1 MQPFAAAEAVREDYR
16 HYIETSFLVR
26 DPALKAR
33 IGQLITTEKLLW
45 QEAFVSL
52 ARPFRSGGSLSE
64 LVAEGVLSPHVT
76 RAHWGFEAVF
86 AHQAAATRR
95 LGGVPGSNRNTV
107 VATGTGSGKTEA
119 FLLPI
124 VDACL
129 RHQAER
135 GVRAVL
141 IYPMNALANDQLERL
156 RRLLVGT
163 GVTFG
168 RYSGDT
174 PFNDQ
179 DAIERGLPRPP
190 GSPTEERYTRQEIW
204 ADPPQILLT
213 NYVMLELLLLRKQDQ
228 KIFQGIKPRYLVLD
242 EVHTYTGIL
251 GAEVACLIRRFKEH
265 TGLQPGE
272 LTCIGTSATVM
283 SAGDQ
288 AGEGRLLE
296 FAAELFGE
304 PFAADALVQE
314 YYEEPRQP
322 AEDDLRPPP
331 TLNSADLQGF
341 DPEAPTHIQQLA
353 QATLGITLD
362 DAVDVGEALYRATSE
377 LRAFAELERLL
388 LRPRALSDVARAYGT
403 LPGRL
408 GHSREQV
415 EREVMALLLLGSVA
429 LRRDEQGELLPRFRP
444 KIHQIVRSLTPL
456 GVCLDQ
462 RCEKLLTDGATVCSH
477 AGAAPTRALPLGLCR
492 SCGADYRIA
501 LFRVPNEA
509 LYDKKGA
516 RRPVNKLSIELIGA
530 VRLQAESD
538 LEAHERMF
546 LLPKRAELVINDGDE
561 EDEADDLPPFH
572 GRDYL
577 VCPYCLDARPAD
589 GGDRRCINQDCPG
602 YDGEP
607 LPGFMAFLHGSKCP
621 ICQAQGRGR
630 RREIITPLRSGAAP
644 SVAVLTQSL
653 LPRLARSGDGGPGE
667 KRLLIFAD
675 SRQDTAQQAGYLR
688 DRYQVF
694 TQRQI
699 VYQTLREHERTGQ
712 GSIAFPDLAR
722 TVFTA
727 TRERLGEVEAAN
739 LLSDVE
745 YLEEGFFAPET
756 VISGSQLNQIIKRL
770 QWDLTV
776 EFTDRVASRFSL
788 EREGLTTVV
797 YERLD
802 ETAAA
807 ALEAF
812 APVGLTTAKELHTL
826 LHAFLDQMRVRQAVN
841 YGPFRDYLDTKST
854 PVLNKEVRP
863 TRETR
868 RPVAFAAT
876 KYQRS
881 AVATVNAWYNQA
893 NPAARRTAIYDL
905 LTRAF
910 PQLSPAAV
918 TGLIEQIVALLAQ
931 RGHIKEQTVG
941 RISAAYGKL
950 TTKGY
955 QIDEKRI
962 LLTVSGER
970 YRCPTCGQVRS
981 SHLHSSE
988 GTPIC
993 ATYRCPG
1000 KPQAYTPNPDESF
1013 YVQIYS
1019 AGNIERLYPVE
1030 HSGQLDND
1038 ERVKIEGQFKTGR
1051 INALVC
1057 TPTMELGVD
1066 IGDLAALLMRNIPPT
1081 PSNYA
1086 QRAGRAG
1093 RKRRI
1098 ALILAHAGQGPHD
1111 SYFFQHPDE
1120 MISGAIRPPL
1130 FMLDNQVVIDRH
1142 INSLILEKL
1151 DAEVPAKWEQIR
1163 TEEGDL
1169 REEVL
1174 TPFQEELAR
1183 RGTSM
1188 NQAVAAAFV
1197 RERGSGGLS
1206 WLTPDYVDGRV
1217 RAFVIDLRAGFEHWC
1232 RRYREIYAELR
1243 KSRQKIR
1250 PTLVEQEREKR
1261 LNGALMAL
1269 EKDRRYY
1276 PLSYLARV
1284 GFLPR
1289 YGFSGDVVSL
1299 RYDKERELTQSA
1311 AVGITE
1317 YAPGNVVYVGGRKV
1331 QVQRV
1336 YFKGGSHEDPTAN
1349 AGTYRRC
1356 DQCSYATEDPLAAA
1370 CPYCHRP
1377 LLSARVIDY
1386 EACRGTVGEAITQD
1400 DEYRTRENYE
1410 VVHYLR
1416 DHDDQGP
1423 DPRDTT
1429 FAYGRW
1435 LVEYSRRRTIELYN
1449 RGLKGRADDV
1459 PTPFLVCLE
1468 CGHWRD
1474 ARTADH
1480 PAAGASST
1488 GHMPNCSVTTWD
1500 SDASDRIV
1508 KALHLRASV
1517 QGDVIEIPLAEEV
1530 ATDEA
1535 WIVTFAQALKL
1546 GMQRQLYV
1554 GPTEIASFV
1563 RRTYVDNKLHTT
1575 LVLYDT
1581 MPGGTGYLWRTA
1593 RALPQAAALVAQHLR
1608 ECDCERACYRCLK
1621 AFWNQR
1627 DHALLDKQLVLH
1639 ALDEL
1644 AAVREATAL
1653 PPRTDRK
1660 RFESFLEERF
1670 YALLKQAGLPL
1681 PSTQQ
1686 ILRTSDN
1693 RYITRADFTYDQ
1705 PPLVIQ
1711 TDGRAFHTATVSRIV
1726 EDLDRRNSLEGSGR
1740 QLLEFTYRDVIATPA
1755 QVVALV
1761 RAALDMTED
1770 RLRQLRELPAAYLA
1784 IPPDAQAFV
1793 DRIIAQDQRLQA
1805 GGRIALG
1812 DGVQLDVLAHDYHR
1826 GLAVVLVDPERWMHD
1841 AAVWQRDL
1849 QRHNAARLQGWRL
1862 VRVPRPWLGTNEE
1875 VVIAAIL
1882 SAKGKVASH
1891 AQQG

>member
-1 MQPFAAAEAVREDYR
+1 MQPFAAAAAVREDYR
-16 HYIETSFLVR
+16 HYIETSFAVR

-33 IGQLITTEKLLW
+33 IGRLIETEKLLW

-52 ARPFRSGGSLSE
+52 ARPFRSGGSLSD
-64 LVAEGVLSPHVT
+64 LVDHGVLSPRVS
-76 RAHWGFEAVF
+76 RASWGFETVF
-86 AHQAAATRR
+86 AHQAAAARR
-95 LGGVPGSNRNTV
+95 IGGAGDGRNTII
-107 VATGTGSGKTEA
+107 ATGTGSGKTEA

-124 VDACL
+124 VDDCL

-156 RRLLVGT
+156 RRLLAGT

-174 PFNDQ
+174 PYDDK

-190 GSPTEERYTRQEIW
+190 GSPTEERYTRKEIW

-242 EVHTYTGIL
+242 EIHTYTGIL
-251 GAEVACLIRRFKEH
+251 GAEVACLVRRFKEH

-272 LTCIGTSATVM
+272 LTCIGTSATIV
-283 SAGDQ
+283 SAGDSS
-288 AGEGRLLE
+288 GELRLLE

-304 PFAADALVQE
+304 PFAADSLVQE
-314 YYEEPRQP
+314 EYEEPRRP
-322 AEDDLRPPP
+322 ANTELHPPP
-331 TLNSADLQGF
+331 ALGEADLQRF
-341 DPEAPTHIQQLA
+341 DPDDAAQISRLA
-353 QATLGITLD
+353 QVTLGITLEGD
-362 DAVDVGEALYRATSE
+362 EDQVGEALYLATVE
-377 LRAFAELERLL
+377 LRAFAELEGLL

-403 LPGRL
+403 LPGRS
-408 GHSREQV
+408 GIGPTQI

-429 LRRDEQGELLPRFRP
+429 LRRDERGELLPRFRP

-462 RCEKLLTDGATVCSH
+462 RCEQLLTDGATVCTH
-477 AGAAPTRALPLGLCR
+477 AGGEPARALTLGLCR

-501 LFRVPNEA
+501 SFRVPDAA
-509 LYDKKGA
+509 LYDPKTSK
-516 RRPVNKLSIELIGA
+516 RRPANKLSIDLIGA
-530 VRLQAESD
+530 VTLQAESD
-538 LEAHERMF
+538 LDGYEHMF
-546 LLPKRAELVINDGDE
+546 LMPKAHAVAISADAEEG
-561 EDEADDLPPFH
+561 EAEDDLPAFH

-577 VCPYCLDARPAD
+577 VCPYCLDARPD
-589 GGDRRCINQDCPG
+589 TGGDRRCLNSACPG
-602 YDGEP
+602 YQVEA
-607 LPGFMAFLHGSKCP
+607 LPVFFAFLHGSKCP
-621 ICQAQGRGR
+621 HCQAQGRGR

-644 SVAVLTQSL
+644 SIAVLTQSL
-653 LPRLARSGDGGPGE
+653 LPHLEAAPDGGPGE

-699 VYQTLREHERTGQ
+699 VYQTLREHETNG
-712 GSIAFPDLAR
+712 GGPIALPDLAR
-722 TVFTA
+722 TVFTS
-727 TRERLGEVEAAN
+727 TRAQVGEVDAAN
-739 LLSDVE
+739 QLSDVE
-745 YLEEGFFAPET
+745 YLDEGFFDPGT
-756 VISGSQLNQIIKRL
+756 SISAQQTNLIIKRL

-776 EFTDRVASRFSL
+776 ECTDRAASRFSL

-797 YERLD
+797 YERLE
-802 ETAAA
+802 ETAESGLAAFAA
-807 ALEAF
+807 AGITSADVL
-812 APVGLTTAKELHTL
+812 KTL
-826 LHAFLDQMRVRQAVN
+826 LAALLDLMRVRQAVN
-841 YGPFRDYLDTKST
+841 YAPFRDYLDAKST
-854 PVLNKEVRP
+854 PVLYKEVRP

-876 KYQRS
+876 KYKRS
-881 AVATVNAWYNQA
+881 DVATVVAWYNKE
-893 NPAARRTAIYDL
+893 NPSARRTAVFDL
-905 LTRAF
+905 VARTF
-910 PQLSPAAV
+910 PKLSAPAVAA
-918 TGLIEQIVALLAQ
+918 LIDQIVALLAQ
-931 RGHIKEQTVG
+931 RGHMKEQTIG
-941 RISAAYGKL
+941 RLSASYGKL

-955 QIDEKRI
+955 QLDERLI
-962 LLTVSGER
+962 AITTTGDR

-981 SHLHSSE
+981 YQLRATD

-993 ATYRCPG
+993 GTYRCPG
-1000 KPQAYTPNPDESF
+1000 KPQRYVPSADESF

-1019 AGNIERLYPVE
+1019 AGKIERLYPVE
-1030 HSGQLDND
+1030 HSGQLGND

-1066 IGDLAALLMRNIPPT
+1066 IGDLSALLMRNIPPT

-1130 FMLDNQVVIDRH
+1130 FMLDNHIVVDRH

-1151 DAEVPAKWEQIR
+1151 EAEIPHEWEQIR
-1163 TEEGDL
+1163 TDEGEL
-1169 REEVL
+1169 RDGVL
-1174 TPFQEELAR
+1174 QPFQDELAHH
-1183 RGTSM
+1183 GATIT
-1188 NQAVAAAFV
+1188 QAVGAAFI
-1197 RERGSGGLS
+1197 RERNAGGLT
-1206 WLTPDYVDGRV
+1206 WLTPDYVEGRV
-1217 RAFVIDLRAGFEHWC
+1217 GEFVGGLRAGLEHWC

-1250 PTLVEQEREKR
+1250 PTQAEQEREKR
-1261 LNGALMAL
+1261 LSLALMAL

-1276 PLSYLARV
+1276 PLSYLAQV

-1317 YAPGNVVYVGGRKV
+1317 YAPGNMVYVGGRKV

-1336 YFKGGSHEDPTAN
+1336 YFKGGSREDPTAN
-1349 AGTYRRC
+1349 AATYRRC
-1356 DQCSYATEDPLAAA
+1356 PQCSYATEDSYATA
-1370 CPYCHRP
+1370 CPHCRKT
-1377 LLSARVIDY
+1377 LQSARFIDY
-1386 EACRGTVGEAITQD
+1386 EACRGTVGDAISQE
-1400 DEYRTRENYE
+1400 DEYRTRESYE

-1416 DHDDQGP
+1416 ENDGQEA

-1429 FAYGRW
+1429 FAYDRW
-1435 LVEYSRRRTIELYN
+1435 LVEYSRRRTVELYN
-1449 RGLKGRADDV
+1449 WGLKGRADDLPV
-1459 PTPFLVCLE
+1459 PFMVCLE
-1468 CGHWRD
+1468 CGRWHDSRATSKTDGD
-1474 ARTADH
+1474 A
-1480 PAAGASST
+1480 GIS
-1488 GHMPNCSVTTWD
+1488 GHLPTCSVSTWD
-1500 SDASDRIV
+1500 PDLSDRVV
-1508 KALHLRASV
+1508 KELHLRAAV
-1517 QGDVIEIPLAEEV
+1517 QGDVIEIPLPAEV
-1530 ATDEA
+1530 ATDQA

-1554 GPTEIASFV
+1554 GPQEISWFV
-1563 RRTYVDNKLHTT
+1563 RRTIVDDTPHTT

-1593 RALPQAAALVAQHLR
+1593 NVLPQVAALVAQHLR
-1608 ECDCERACYRCLK
+1608 ACDCERACYRCLK
-1621 AFWNQR
+1621 EFWNQR
-1627 DHALLDKQLVLH
+1627 DHALLDKHLVLNV
-1639 ALDEL
+1639 LDEL
-1644 AAVREATAL
+1644 AAVREKTPL
-1653 PPRTDRK
+1653 PPRTARK

-1670 YALLKQAGLPL
+1670 YALLEAAGLPL

-1686 ILRTSDN
+1686 VLRTHDN
-1693 RYITRADFTYDQ
+1693 RYITRADFSYDQ

-1711 TDGRAFHTATVSRIV
+1711 TDGRAFHTDTVTQIV
-1726 EDLDRRNSLEGSGR
+1726 EDLDRRNSLELSGR
-1740 QLLEFTYRDVIATPA
+1740 RLLEFTYRDVIAEPEA
-1755 QVVALV
+1755 VISLV
-1761 RAALDMTED
+1761 RLALG
-1770 RLRQLRELPAAYLA
+1770 RQSDPTPQIREAPAAYLA
-1784 IPPDAQAFV
+1784 IPPTVRAFV
-1793 DRIIAQDQRLQA
+1793 DRICAEDQALRP
-1805 GGRIALG
+1805 GGRIILG
-1812 DGVQLDVLAHDYHR
+1812 DDTAIELLAHDVER
-1826 GLAVVLVDPERWMHD
+1826 GIALVLVDPERWVSE
-1841 AAVWQRDL
+1841 ASVWRSDL
-1849 QRHNAARLQGWRL
+1849 RRHNQARVRGWRL
-1862 VRVPRPWLGTNEE
+1862 VRVPLPWIGTNEHA
-1875 VVIAAIL
+1875 VIAAVVR
-1882 SAKGKVASH
+1882 AKGA
-1891 AQQG
+1891 

>member
-1 MQPFAAAEAVREDYR
+1 MQPFAAAESVREDYR

-33 IGQLITTEKLLW
+33 IGHLIDTEKLLW

-52 ARPFRSGGSLSE
+52 ARPFLSGGSLSE
-64 LVAEGVLSPHVT
+64 LVADGVLGSLVT
-76 RAHWGFEAVF
+76 HAHWGFDAIF

-95 LGGVPGSNRNTV
+95 LGIAVGSSQNTI

-124 VDACL
+124 VDDCL
-129 RHQAER
+129 RHQDER

-156 RRLLVGT
+156 RRLLAGT

-190 GSPTEERYTRQEIW
+190 GSPAEERYTRQEIW

-228 KIFQGIKPRYLVLD
+228 KIFQGVKPRYLVLD

-265 TGLQPGE
+265 TGLRPGE
-272 LTCIGTSATVM
+272 LICIGTSATVV

-288 AGEGRLLE
+288 SGEVRLLE

-314 YYEEPRQP
+314 QYEEPRQP
-322 AEDDLRPPP
+322 AERELHPPSP
-331 TLNSADLQGF
+331 LSSADLHGF
-341 DPEAPTHIQQLA
+341 DPDVPAQIRHLA
-353 QATLGITLD
+353 HAVLGITLEGD
-362 DAVDVGEALYRATSE
+362 EDVGVALYRAISE
-377 LRAFAELERLL
+377 LRSFAELERLL
-388 LRPRALSDVARAYGT
+388 LRPRAMSDVAREYGS
-403 LPGRL
+403 LPGRI
-408 GHSREQV
+408 GCSREQI

-429 LRRDEQGELLPRFRP
+429 LRRDDQGELLPRFRP

-456 GVCLDQ
+456 GVCLDH
-462 RCEKLLTDGATVCSH
+462 RCEKLLTDGASVCSH
-477 AGAAPTRALPLGLCR
+477 AESDPARALTLGLCR

-501 LFRVPNEA
+501 LFRVPDVA
-509 LYDKKGA
+509 LYDKKGT
-516 RRPVNKLSIELIGA
+516 RRPANKLSIDMIGA

-538 LEAHERMF
+538 MEGHERMF
-546 LLPKRAELVINDGDE
+546 LMPKSVGVTVNEGDE
-561 EDEADDLPPFH
+561 EGEGDDLPPFH

-577 VCPYCLDARPAD
+577 VCPHCLDARPDD
-589 GGDRRCINQDCPG
+589 GGDRRCINKDCSG
-602 YDGEP
+602 YTGEP
-607 LPGFMAFLHGSKCP
+607 LPVFMAFLHGSTCP
-621 ICQAQGRGR
+621 VCQARGRGR

-644 SVAVLTQSL
+644 SIAVLTQSL
-653 LPRLARSGDGGPGE
+653 MPCLESSADGGPGE

-699 VYQTLREHERTGQ
+699 VYQTLREHERAGH
-712 GSIAFPDLAR
+712 GPIALPDLAR

-727 TRERLGEVEAAN
+727 TRDRRGEVDAAN

-745 YLEEGFFAPET
+745 YLEDGFFEAD
-756 VISGSQLNQIIKRL
+756 VSISGSQLAQIIKRL

-776 EFTDRVASRFSL
+776 EFTDRAASRFSL
-788 EREGLTTVV
+788 EREGLTTVA
-797 YERLD
+797 YEHLD

-807 ALEAF
+807 ALEDF
-812 APVGLTTAKELHTL
+812 ATVGLTSAKELHTL
-826 LHAFLDQMRVRQAVN
+826 LHTFLDQMRVRQAVN

-876 KYQRS
+876 KYKRND
-881 AVATVNAWYNQA
+881 VATVFAWYNKDT
-893 NPAARRTAIYDL
+893 PAARRTAIYDL
-905 LTRAF
+905 ITRSF
-910 PQLSPAAV
+910 PQLSPTEV
-918 TGLIEQIVALLAQ
+918 TGVIDRIVALLAQ
-931 RGHIKEQTVG
+931 RGHIKEQSVG

-962 LLTVSGER
+962 VLTTVGDR

-981 SHLHSSE
+981 SNVRSPE
-988 GTPIC
+988 GVPVC

-1000 KPQAYTPNPDESF
+1000 MPQPYTPNPDESF
-1013 YVQIYS
+1013 YVHIYS

-1066 IGDLAALLMRNIPPT
+1066 IGDLSALLMRNIPPT

-1130 FMLDNQVVIDRH
+1130 FMLDNHVVIDRH

-1151 DAEVPAKWEQIR
+1151 DTEVPTRWEEIR

-1169 REEVL
+1169 REDVFM
-1174 TPFQEELAR
+1174 PFQEELAR
-1183 RGTSM
+1183 RGTSI
-1188 NQAVAAAFV
+1188 NQSVAEAFV
-1197 RERGSGGLS
+1197 RERGAGGLG

-1217 RAFVIDLRAGFEHWC
+1217 REFVGGLRAGFEHWC

-1250 PTLVEQEREKR
+1250 PTSVEQEREKR

-1317 YAPGNVVYVGGRKV
+1317 YAPGNIVYVGGRKV

-1336 YFKGGSHEDPTAN
+1336 YFKGGSREDPTAN

-1356 DQCSYATEDPLAAA
+1356 EQCSYATEDPLALA
-1370 CPYCHRP
+1370 CPHCHKA
-1377 LLSARVIDY
+1377 LQSARVIDY
-1386 EACRGTVGEAITQD
+1386 EACRGTVGDAISQE
-1400 DEYRTRENYE
+1400 DEYRTRESYE

-1416 DHDDQGP
+1416 DHDQEP

-1435 LVEYSRRRTIELYN
+1435 LVEYSRRRTIEIYN
-1449 RGLKGRADDV
+1449 HGLKGRADDL
-1459 PTPFLVCLE
+1459 PTAFMVCLE
-1468 CGHWRD
+1468 CGRWRD
-1474 ARTADH
+1474 SRSADH
-1480 PAAGASST
+1480 ADGGASIT
-1488 GHMPNCSVTTWD
+1488 GHMPNCSVVTWD
-1500 SDASDRIV
+1500 SDNSDRIV
-1508 KALHLRASV
+1508 KELHLRAAI
-1517 QGDVIEIPLAEEV
+1517 QGDVIEIPLAEDV

-1546 GMQRQLYV
+1546 GMQRQLYI

-1563 RRTYVDNKLHTT
+1563 RRTYVDDKRHTT

-1593 RALPQAAALVAQHLR
+1593 RSLPQAAALVAQHLR
-1608 ECDCERACYRCLK
+1608 ACECKRACYRCLK
-1621 AFWNQR
+1621 EFWNQR

-1644 AAVREATAL
+1644 AAVREAISL
-1653 PPRTDRK
+1653 PSRTDRT
-1660 RFESFLEERF
+1660 RFESFLEETF
-1670 YALLKQAGLPL
+1670 YALLQQAGLPL
-1681 PSTQQ
+1681 PTTQQ

-1711 TDGRAFHTATVSRIV
+1711 TDGRAFHTNTVARIV
-1726 EDLDRRNSLEGSGR
+1726 EDLDRRNSIEGSGR
-1740 QLLEFTYRDVIATPA
+1740 HLLEFTYRDVIGRPDH
-1755 QVVALV
+1755 VIALV
-1761 RAALDMTED
+1761 REALAMTGD
-1770 RLRQLRELPAAYLA
+1770 RLRQLRELPVEYLT
-1784 IPPDAQAFV
+1784 IPPEAHAFV
-1793 DRIIAQDQRLQA
+1793 ARISAQDQRLHA
-1805 GGRIALG
+1805 GGRIVLS
-1812 DGVQLDVLAHDYHR
+1812 DGTHLDLLAHDNTR
-1826 GLAVVLVDPERWMHD
+1826 GLALILVDPDRWMND

-1862 VRVPRPWLGTNEE
+1862 VRVPQPWLGTHEQA
-1875 VVIAAIL
+1875 VIAAVL
-1882 SAKGKVASH
+1882 SAKGV
-1891 AQQG
+1891 

>member
-33 IGQLITTEKLLW
+33 IGQLIDTEKLLW

-52 ARPFRSGGSLSE
+52 ARPFRSGGSLGE
-64 LVAEGVLSPHVT
+64 LVAEGVLSTQVT
-76 RAHWGFEAVF
+76 RAHWGFDAVF

-95 LGGVPGSNRNTV
+95 LGGTAGQSRNTV

-124 VDACL
+124 VDDCL
-129 RHQAER
+129 RHQDER
-135 GVRAVL
+135 GVRAV
-141 IYPMNALANDQLERL
+141 IVYPMNALANDQLERL
-156 RRLLVGT
+156 RRLLAGT

-190 GSPTEERYTRQEIW
+190 GSPAEERYTRQEIW

-228 KIFQGIKPRYLVLD
+228 KIFQGVKPRYLVLD

-251 GAEVACLIRRFKEH
+251 GAEVACLIRRLKEH
-265 TGLQPGE
+265 TGLHPGD
-272 LTCIGTSATVM
+272 LTCIGTSATVV

-288 AGEGRLLE
+288 SGEVRLLE

-314 YYEEPRQP
+314 EYEEPRKP
-322 AEDDLRPPP
+322 AETELRPPL
-331 TLNSADLQGF
+331 TLSRADLQGF
-341 DPEAPTHIQQLA
+341 NPDAPAQIRQLA
-353 QATLGITLD
+353 QAALGIAVEGD
-362 DAVDVGEALYRATSE
+362 DDIGEALYRATIE
-377 LRAFAELERLL
+377 LRSFAELERLL
-388 LRPRALSDVARAYGT
+388 LRPRALSDVAHEYGN
-403 LPGRL
+403 LPGRI
-408 GHSREQV
+408 GHSRAQIEL
-415 EREVMALLLLGSVA
+415 EVMALLLLGSVA
-429 LRRDEQGELLPRFRP
+429 LRRDHQGELLPRFRP

-456 GVCLDQ
+456 GVCLDH

-477 AGAAPTRALPLGLCR
+477 EGSDPARALTLGLCR
-492 SCGADYRIA
+492 SCGTDYRIA
-501 LFRVPNEA
+501 LFRVPEA
-509 LYDKKGA
+509 SLYDKKGK
-516 RRPVNKLSIELIGA
+516 RRLFNTISIDMIGA

-538 LEAHERMF
+538 LEGHERMF
-546 LLPKRAELVINDGDE
+546 LMPKRVGLTVNDGDE
-561 EDEADDLPPFH
+561 DSEADDLPPFH
-572 GRDYL
+572 SRDYL
-577 VCPYCLDARPAD
+577 VCPHCLDARPDD
-589 GGDRRCINQDCPG
+589 GGDRRCINRDCPG
-602 YDGEP
+602 YEGEP
-607 LPGFMAFLHGSKCP
+607 MPVFMAFLHGNKCP
-621 ICQAQGRGR
+621 VCQAQGRGR

-644 SVAVLTQSL
+644 SIAVLTQSL
-653 LPRLARSGDGGPGE
+653 MPQLEPSADGGPGE

-699 VYQTLREHERTGQ
+699 VYQTLHAHEVEGHGQ
-712 GSIAFPDLAR
+712 IALPDLAR
-722 TVFTA
+722 TVFTT
-727 TRERLGEVEAAN
+727 TRGRLGEVEAAN

-745 YLEEGFFAPET
+745 YLEEGFFEPDTA
-756 VISGSQLNQIIKRL
+756 ISGSQLAQIIKRL

-776 EFTDRVASRFSL
+776 EFTDRATSRFSL
-788 EREGLTTVV
+788 EREGLTTVS

-807 ALEAF
+807 ALEEF
-812 APVGLTTAKELHTL
+812 AGVGMTSAKELHTL

-841 YGPFRDYLDTKST
+841 YGPFRDYLDAKST

-868 RPVAFAAT
+868 RPVAFAAA
-876 KYQRS
+876 KFKRNDI
-881 AVATVNAWYNQA
+881 ATVYAWYNKE
-893 NPAARRTAIYDL
+893 NPSARRTAIYDL
-905 LTRAF
+905 VTRSF

-918 TGLIEQIVALLAQ
+918 TGVIDRIVTLLAR

-962 LLTVSGER
+962 LLTTSGER

-981 SHLHSSE
+981 YNVRSTE
-988 GTPIC
+988 GAPIC

-1000 KPQAYTPNPDESF
+1000 KPLRYTPNPDESF

-1066 IGDLAALLMRNIPPT
+1066 IGDLSALLMRNIPPT

-1130 FMLDNQVVIDRH
+1130 FMLDNHVVIDRH

-1151 DAEVPAKWEQIR
+1151 DTEVPARWEEIR
-1163 TEEGDL
+1163 TEEGEL
-1169 REEVL
+1169 REDVL

-1188 NQAVAAAFV
+1188 NHAVAEAFV
-1197 RERGSGGLS
+1197 RERDAGGLI

-1217 RAFVIDLRAGFEHWC
+1217 REFVVGLRAGFEHWC

-1250 PTLVEQEREKR
+1250 PSPAEQEREKR
-1261 LNGALMAL
+1261 LNGALIAL

-1336 YFKGGSHEDPTAN
+1336 YFKGGSREDPTAN
-1349 AGTYRRC
+1349 AVTYRRC
-1356 DQCSYATEDPLAAA
+1356 AQCSYATEDPLAAA
-1370 CPYCHRP
+1370 CPHCRKT
-1377 LLSARVIDY
+1377 LQSARFIDY
-1386 EACRGTVGEAITQD
+1386 EACRGTVGDAISQE
-1400 DEYRTRENYE
+1400 DEYRTRESYE

-1416 DHDDQGP
+1416 DNDDQES

-1449 RGLKGRADDV
+1449 RGLKGRTDDL
-1459 PTPFLVCLE
+1459 PTPFMVCLE

-1474 ARTADH
+1474 SRTADH
-1480 PAAGASST
+1480 VDTGASIT

-1500 SDASDRIV
+1500 PDMSDRIV
-1508 KALHLRASV
+1508 KELHLRAAV
-1517 QGDVIEIPLAEEV
+1517 QGDVIEIPIADEV
-1530 ATDEA
+1530 ASDEA

-1621 AFWNQR
+1621 EFWNQR
-1627 DHALLDKQLVLH
+1627 EHALLDKQLVLH

-1644 AAVREATAL
+1644 AAVREATPL

-1681 PSTQQ
+1681 PTTQQ

-1711 TDGRAFHTATVSRIV
+1711 TDGRAFHTDTVSRIV
-1726 EDLDRRNSLEGSGR
+1726 EDLDRRNSLELSGR
-1740 QLLEFTYRDVIATPA
+1740 QLLEFTYRDVIGTPA
-1755 QVVALV
+1755 QVTALV
-1761 RAALDMTED
+1761 RAALGMTED

-1805 GGRIALG
+1805 GGKIVLN
-1812 DGVQLDVLAHDYHR
+1812 DGVQLDLLAYDHRR
-1826 GLAVVLVDPERWMHD
+1826 GLALVLVDPDRWMND

-1849 QRHNAARLQGWRL
+1849 QRHNAARLQGWCL
-1862 VRVPRPWLGTNEE
+1862 VRVPRPWLGTNEQA
-1875 VVIAAIL
+1875 VIAAIL
-1882 SAKGKVASH
+1882 SVKGV
-1891 AQQG
+1891 